1 MIAMF
6 NYILLGI
13 ILGVF
18 NGMLSRISLKFAI
31 NKSDAVFYFVW
42 LTGMFYRLIFLVLA
56 VIYLKYKNSIMIV
69 PFALS
74 LIFSQFIFELKP
86 IKKNGPQRDS

>member
-1 MIAMF
+1 MF
-6 NYILLGI
+6 NYILTGI

-18 NGMLSRISLKFAI
+18 NGLLSRVSLKFAI
-31 NKSDAVFYFVW
+31 DKSDAVFYFVW
-42 LTGMFYRLIFLVLA
+42 LAGIFYRLIFLVLA
-56 VIYLKYKNSIMIV
+56 VVYLKYKNSIMIV

-86 IKKNGPQRDS
+86 IKKNGTQRDS

>member
-1 MIAMF
+1 MF
-6 NYILLGI
+6 NYILVGI

-18 NGMLSRISLKFAI
+18 NGLVSRISLKFAI
-31 NKSDAVFYFVW
+31 NKSDAVFYSVW
-42 LTGMFYRLIFLVLA
+42 LAGMFYRLIFLVA
-56 VIYLKYKNSIMIV
+56 AIIYLKYKNSIMIV

-86 IKKNGPQRDS
+86 IKKNGPQRNS

>member
-1 MIAMF
+1 MREMVMI

-13 ILGVF
+13 VLGVF
-18 NGMLSRISLKFAI
+18 NGLLSRISLKFAI
-31 NKSDAVFYFVW
+31 NKSDKTFYSIW
-42 LTGMFYRLIFLVLA
+42 LAGIFYRLIFLVFA

-69 PFALS
+69 PFTLS

-86 IKKNGPQRDS
+86 IKKNGP